1 MYVHGRS
8 DVLANVTLDSLS
20 EKILRSLLSINSWSN
35 LPCFAHHFV
44 LTRKCWFLDWASGSP
59 FSIQWFEIGVE
70 FSCDYLND
78 IDCTSFRH
86 LVSAGIFTCKFMKTW
101 NSLMTWSYKVHPFDG
116 RKCLSSTSLFF
127 LVPRDVAQVYVVQ
140 TLLFFDK
147 ICGDGVSNF
156 FLLHREAGR
165 SIKE

>member
-1 MYVHGRS
+1 
-8 DVLANVTLDSLS
+8 
-20 EKILRSLLSINSWSN
+20 
-35 LPCFAHHFV
+35 
-44 LTRKCWFLDWASGSP
+44 
-59 FSIQWFEIGVE
+59 
-70 FSCDYLND
+70 
-78 IDCTSFRH
+78 
-86 LVSAGIFTCKFMKTW
+86 
-101 NSLMTWSYKVHPFDG
+101 MTWSYKVHPFDG

-147 ICGDGVSNF
+147 TCGDGVSNF